1 MIQTLAIGSDHGGLQ
16 LKEEIKAYLSEKYSG
31 LVVKDL
37 GTHNQDSVDY
47 PDFAR
52 SVVES
57 VLHHEADSGIIVCG
71 TGIGVSIMANRFQ
84 GIRAAVVHDD
94 FTATMAKAHNNA
106 NVLCLGGRTTSS
118 EQAFSCIKKWLE
130 TEFEG
135 GRHQNRLAKLDQ

>member
-94 FTATMAKAHNNA
+94 FTATMAKA
-106 NVLCLGGRTTSS
+106 VLEAL
-118 EQAFSCIKKWLE
+118 K
-130 TEFEG
+130 
-135 GRHQNRLAKLDQ
+135 